1 MKTTDDDWKQ
11 VDEYL
16 ITIRKQMEEE
26 YSSTILFIC
35 LLWPDIEE
43 FDRVE
48 KYFKTLLKSLPN
60 HHVDVPSFYHQLEN
74 IYYAKNDFDTALDYY
89 ILGYN
94 LRCQYLSSDHY
105 QIAVPLDN
113 LGIVYEDKQNY
124 DQALE
129 YCKQALAIYE
139 KTI

>member
-1 MKTTDDDWKQ
+1 
-11 VDEYL
+11 
-16 ITIRKQMEEE
+16 MEEE